1 MNKDVTVAS
10 VFILLCVA
18 LITVSEGS
26 TSTLPVVRIL
36 SDGRIDP
43 PVGLI
48 QRNGDVYTFTAD
60 VYAQIV
66 VDKNNVVID
75 GAGFTLHGNYNGT
88 RTDSWVVGEGPSQ
101 DYDGGEIPWSIGID
115 LANEDRRNM
124 TVRNLNI
131 KNFYIG
137 LYVWTPNNTVTG
149 CSVSDNIV
157 GILLSGDS
165 NILAKNHIARNEE
178 GVFFGVNQ
186 PGNEPL
192 DIVLVHNSF
201 VDNVVH
207 FSGCFCEV
215 YNSSEPVHTWDNC
228 KEGNYWDNY
237 NGTDS
242 DGDGLGDTSYII
254 DVQNQDRFPLMQSV
268 ASVPVAAP
276 RMAFEIV
283 LAVAALSLVTVASI
297 VIYRRRKSLGG
308 RVTKQNSTVYFLVKV
323 S

>member
-1 MNKDVTVAS
+1 MNKNVTLAL
-10 VFILLCVA
+10 VFMLLCLA
-18 LITVSEGS
+18 LVSVSEGS
-26 TSTLPVVRIL
+26 TSTLPVIRIL
-36 SDGRIDP
+36 SDGSIDP
-43 PVGLI
+43 PVELI
-48 QRNGDVYTFTAD
+48 QRNDDVYTFTAD
-60 VYAQIV
+60 VYARIV
-66 VDKNNVVID
+66 VDRDDVVIE

-101 DYDGGEIPWSIGID
+101 DYDGTAMPWSVGID
-115 LANEDRRNM
+115 LANQDRRNL

-137 LYVWTPNNTVTG
+137 MYVWTPNNTVTG

-165 NILAKNHIARNEE
+165 NILTKNYIARNEE

-192 DIVLVHNSF
+192 AIVLVHNSF
-201 VDNVVH
+201 VDNAVH

-215 YNSSEPVHTWDNC
+215 YNSSEPMHTWDDG

-242 DGDGLGDTSYII
+242 NGDGLGDTSYVI
-254 DVQNQDRFPLMQSV
+254 DVQNQDRFPLMQSL
-268 ASVPVAAP
+268 ASPPVATSKL
-276 RMAFEIV
+276 RFEIIF
-283 LAVAALSLVTVASI
+283 AVVALTLVIVALI
-297 VIYRRRKSLGG
+297 FIHRRR
-308 RVTKQNSTVYFLVKV
+308 RNFD
-323 S
+323 

>member
-1 MNKDVTVAS
+1 MNKNVIVVL
-10 VFILLCVA
+10 VFLLLSIA
-18 LITVSEGS
+18 LIGVSDGS
-26 TSTLPVVRIL
+26 TSALPVIRIL
-36 SDGRIDP
+36 SDGSIDP
-43 PVGLI
+43 PTESI
-48 QRNGDVYTFTAD
+48 QRNGDMYTFTAD
-60 VYAQIV
+60 VYARIV
-66 VDKNNVVID
+66 VEKDNVVIN
-75 GAGFTLHGNYNGT
+75 GAGFTLYGNYNGT

-101 DYDGGEIPWSIGID
+101 DYDGGAIPWSIGID
-115 LANEDRRNM
+115 LANEYRRNL

-137 LYVWTPNNTVTG
+137 MYIWTPNNTVTG

-165 NILAKNHIARNEE
+165 NILTKNYIARNEE

-201 VDNVVH
+201 LDNAVH

-215 YNSSEPVHTWDNC
+215 YNSSEPLHTWDDG

-242 DGDGLGDTSYII
+242 NGDGLGDTSYVI
-254 DVQNQDRFPLMQSV
+254 DVKNQDRFPLMQSL
-268 ASVPVAAP
+268 ASPPIAAP
-276 RMAFEIV
+276 KMAYEIAI
-283 LAVAALSLVTVASI
+283 AVVALSLVMVASI
-297 VIYRRRKSLGG
+297 LIYRRRK
-308 RVTKQNSTVYFLVKV
+308 NSG
-323 S
+323 